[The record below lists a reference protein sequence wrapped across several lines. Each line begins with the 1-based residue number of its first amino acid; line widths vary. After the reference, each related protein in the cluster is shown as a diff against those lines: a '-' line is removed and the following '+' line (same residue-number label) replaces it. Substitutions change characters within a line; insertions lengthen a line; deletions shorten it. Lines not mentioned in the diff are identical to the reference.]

1 MQIYVGDGHKFE
13 IKERFYPKM
22 PPVMKQDPKEYLQC
36 SEPNP
41 TEQILA
47 ARLAAE
53 MAEAAAQVKNEAKA
67 EKSDQSDWNTLI

>member
-22 PPVMKQDPKEYLQC
+22 PPIMRQDPKEYLNC

-41 TEQILA
+41 SQEILA

-53 MAEAAAQVKNEAKA
+53 KAEADAQAKDELKA
-67 EKSDQSDWNTLI
+67 EKSN

>member
-22 PPVMKQDPKEYLQC
+22 PPIMRQDPKEYLNC

-41 TEQILA
+41 SQEILA

-53 MAEAAAQVKNEAKA
+53 KAKADAQAKDELKA
-67 EKSDQSDWNTLI
+67 EKSN

>member
-22 PPVMKQDPKEYLQC
+22 PPIMRQDPKEYLNF

-41 TEQILA
+41 SQEILA

-53 MAEAAAQVKNEAKA
+53 KAEADAQAKDELKA
-67 EKSDQSDWNTLI
+67 EKSN